1 MQISIRSFL
10 YISPGFLGAQID
22 AFPIQFVPVGSFARR
37 MWHNYRRPDLST
49 LSICSTCEYIVF
61 GKSIKVWH
69 VLQIGRKHS
78 LRLAV
83 RSGIVRLTGRGRRAA
98 PENSLRSLCRAQGAS
113 WIRSWILKAARNSRN
128 SIKYRVDIAL
138 ADYFS
143 SICLYERVYL

>member
-113 WIRSWILKAARNSRN
+113 WIRLWILKRNVVYCVYWN
-128 SIKYRVDIAL
+128 VCK
-138 ADYFS
+138 S
-143 SICLYERVYL
+143 SQK